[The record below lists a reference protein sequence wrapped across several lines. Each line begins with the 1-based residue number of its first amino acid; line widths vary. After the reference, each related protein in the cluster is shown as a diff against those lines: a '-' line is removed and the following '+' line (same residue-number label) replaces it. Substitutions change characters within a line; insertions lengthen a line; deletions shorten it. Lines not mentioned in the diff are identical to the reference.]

1 MRAKESEGII
11 TRLRPRTWSFPAA
24 PRRPLLFPRG
34 HWPSPVSVVQ
44 RPAHRFFLYSSLWP
58 TFFVQDYNPS
68 PAQFSPIVSSST
80 LLLQPLQ
87 YPPPSSM
94 PSKITATFTRSPYT
108 CQRAARVFWS
118 LPLPCAWSTV
128 VDLTLLCYPD
138 PRQFQPAFGF
148 DVWPPR
154 STTVFRFF
162 TTRRSRGRTIIPMS
176 SVQNLTRLQRLYDR
190 MWFFVT
196 ESLLAF
202 TIFRD
207 EIDIPL
213 AVMFCFLL
221 FVKSFH
227 WLLSDRIEWVFVPLT
242 TTR

>member
-1 MRAKESEGII
+1 M
-11 TRLRPRTWSFPAA
+11 
-24 PRRPLLFPRG
+24 
-34 HWPSPVSVVQ
+34 
-44 RPAHRFFLYSSLWP
+44 
-58 TFFVQDYNPS
+58 
-68 PAQFSPIVSSST
+68 SSST

-94 PSKITATFTRSPYT
+94 PSKITATFTPWPYT
-108 CQRAARVFWS
+108 CQRAARVSWS
-118 LPLPCAWSTV
+118 LPLACAWSP

-138 PRQFQPAFGF
+138 PRQFQPALGF

-154 STTVFRFF
+154 STAVFRFF
-162 TTRRSRGRTIIPMS
+162 TTRRSRGRVVIPMS

-227 WLLSDRIEWVFVPLT
+227 WLLSDRIEWVLAPFMS
-242 TTR
+242 TR

>member
-1 MRAKESEGII
+1 
-11 TRLRPRTWSFPAA
+11 
-24 PRRPLLFPRG
+24 
-34 HWPSPVSVVQ
+34 
-44 RPAHRFFLYSSLWP
+44 
-58 TFFVQDYNPS
+58 
-68 PAQFSPIVSSST
+68 
-80 LLLQPLQ
+80 
-87 YPPPSSM
+87 
-94 PSKITATFTRSPYT
+94 
-108 CQRAARVFWS
+108 
-118 LPLPCAWSTV
+118 
-128 VDLTLLCYPD
+128 
-138 PRQFQPAFGF
+138 
-148 DVWPPR
+148 
-154 STTVFRFF
+154 
-162 TTRRSRGRTIIPMS
+162 
-176 SVQNLTRLQRLYDR
+176 